1 MDAFLTRK
9 RKADSTQD
17 LGDDEPTDVKLAI
30 LASLHPNI
38 DQSTL
43 LDVLIAHDG
52 SVSETS
58 AVLKAGTLPRKSSGV
73 FAKQSSLR
81 HFTQAKVGHHDSPP
95 PKRKLLS
102 KKGTTMHLYDP
113 VDVAE
118 HTPCTIIHNFLP
130 AEDANALLR
139 ELLKEAESF
148 EKVTF
153 KLFENVVSSP
163 HTMGFYVESYDEI
176 QDQKTAYLYNG
187 ARLRVSPT
195 FSTSTYRDTASAS
208 GFLPMFPPGR
218 SPYNTSSRKG

>member
-9 RKADSTQD
+9 RKVEPTQD
-17 LGDDEPTDVKLAI
+17 LGNDEPTDVKLAI

-52 SVSETS
+52 SVTETS
-58 AVLKAGTLPRKSSGV
+58 AVLKAGISPKKSSGV
-73 FAKQSSLR
+73 SAHQSSLR
-81 HFTQAKVGHHDSPP
+81 HFTQADGEHHGSPP
-95 PKRKLLS
+95 AKKRLLS
-102 KKGTTMHLYDP
+102 RKGTTMHLYDP
-113 VDVAE
+113 IDVAE
-118 HTPCTIIHNFLP
+118 HTPCTIIHNFLST
-130 AEDANALLR
+130 EDANALLK
-139 ELLKEAESF
+139 ELLEEAESF

-187 ARLRVSPT
+187 ARLKVGVAPN
-195 FSTSTYRDTASAS
+195 
-208 GFLPMFPPGR
+208 LPYF
-218 SPYNTSSRKG
+218 TT